1 MLAHLSQAK
10 AWGRVKQHALRGW
23 QLADDHRLYHPIVAE
38 KVLEAWLEKLAQ
50 RLSSGAGNAKRWGVE
65 FDPSPIERDM
75 KEARGILSSL
85 NPQSR
90 TLTKRRTSGVPS
102 GSKNDIIGTPKVI
115 SSGVPSGS
123 QETGTGTG
131 IKEQE
136 QGANAP
142 LSPAAADDA
151 DVREAEG
158 AEPIP
163 DCPHGAIL
171 DLFAD
176 KLPELP
182 QPRRSLWSS
191 SKNAEALRSRWR
203 WVLTSRH
210 ESGPRKG
217 QRLAECEA
225 DAVAWFGRFF
235 EYVGKCPLL
244 MGDKGEWRAE
254 LGWLV
259 KRENFAK
266 VIQGNYERQE
276 AA

>member
-1 MLAHLSQAK
+1 MSGWDDEDTAALFGFTIEQVAAI
-10 AWGRVKQHALRGW
+10 RVAMQG
-23 QLADDHRLYHPIVAE
+23 
-38 KVLEAWLEKLAQ
+38 KVLEGNSLLSWEKRQ
-50 RLSSGAGNAKRWGVE
+50 PKREDSSTDRTKKY
-65 FDPSPIERDM
+65 RDR
-75 KEARGILSSL
+75 KSDESDA
-85 NPQSR
+85 
-90 TLTKRRTSGVPS
+90 TKRTVTQCDATKRTV
-102 GSKNDIIGTPKVI
+102 TL
-115 SSGVPSGS
+115 
-123 QETGTGTG
+123 ETETETEK
-131 IKEQE
+131 KEQE
-136 QGANAP
+136 QGAIAP

-163 DCPHGAIL
+163 DCPHAAIL

-182 QPRRSLWSS
+182 QPRRSLWVA
-191 SKNAEALRSRWR
+191 SKHAEALRSRWR
-203 WVLTSRH
+203 WVLTASH

-225 DAVAWFGRFF
+225 DGIAWFGRFF

-244 MGDKGEWRAE
+244 MGSKSDWRAE

-259 KRENFAK
+259 KRDNFAK
-266 VIQGNYERQE
+266 VIQGNYEAEAKE